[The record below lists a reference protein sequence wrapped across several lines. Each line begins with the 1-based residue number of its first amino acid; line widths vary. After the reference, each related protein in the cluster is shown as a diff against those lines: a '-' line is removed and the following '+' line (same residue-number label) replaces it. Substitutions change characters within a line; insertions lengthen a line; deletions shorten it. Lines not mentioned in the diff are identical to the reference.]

1 MRKGKEFVKKWDPY
15 ITDAPQLST
24 ISFFEALCLMKE
36 LHTALITMCSKELET
51 TFTLEWEL
59 ADYDCVVK
67 ELSIERRFFQHFH

>member
-1 MRKGKEFVKKWDPY
+1 
-15 ITDAPQLST
+15 
-24 ISFFEALCLMKE
+24 
-36 LHTALITMCSKELET
+36 MCSKELET